1 MSVGPS
7 AVDPGW
13 PNPDLAGRQWRR
25 LSWVGWVGIGA
36 ISACALIAVIGPW
49 LAPHDPAQTL
59 SNESFGFPREA
70 AFLGTDYLGRDLLSR
85 LLHGGRLTLLLSLAT
100 ASLAFA
106 LGVTSGFAA
115 AIAGRWI
122 DLLLS
127 RVVDGLLA
135 VPSIILAL
143 MVIGSLGTS
152 VPVLI
157 GAVAVIEGGRI
168 FRVARA
174 LARDLSV
181 MDFMEAARAR
191 GEGMLWLMLREML
204 PNAAGPL
211 MTEFGLRF
219 TYTLLFISALSF
231 LGFGIQPPS
240 ADWGAMVKENIE
252 GLLYGSPAALLPAAL
267 IAVATIGVNLMIDG
281 FLDRRNV
288 DRVPEMLP

>member
-1 MSVGPS
+1 MSIERETVEG
-7 AVDPGW
+7 GW
-13 PNPDLAGRQWRR
+13 LKPNLGIRGRHA
-25 LSWVGWVGIGA
+25 LSWVGGIGA
-36 ISACALIAVIGPW
+36 GAVGVCVLLAIVGPW
-49 LAPHDPAQTL
+49 LAPHDPTQTL
-59 SNESFGFPREA
+59 SNESFGFPPEA

-85 LLHGGRLTLLLSLAT
+85 LLHGGRLTLFLSLAT
-100 ASLAFA
+100 AFLAFA
-106 LGVTSGFAA
+106 LGVTAGFAA

-127 RVVDGLLA
+127 RAADGLLA
-135 VPSIILAL
+135 IPSIILAL

-152 VPVLI
+152 LSVLI
-157 GAVAVIEGGRI
+157 GTVAVIEGGRI

-191 GEGMLWLMLREML
+191 GEGMLWLMLREMG
-204 PNAAGPL
+204 PNAVGPL
-211 MTEFGLRF
+211 ITEFGLRY

-231 LGFGIQPPS
+231 LGFGTQPPG

-267 IAVATIGVNLMIDG
+267 IAVATIGVNLVIDAY
-281 FLDRRNV
+281 LDRATA
-288 DRVPEMLP
+288 DRVPDMLP

>member
-1 MSVGPS
+1 MEPD
-7 AVDPGW
+7 ADPTM
-13 PNPDLAGRQWRR
+13 RQRR
-25 LSWVGWVGIGA
+25 LSPWVGGIGIGA
-36 ISACALIAVIGPW
+36 ISACVLVAVVGPW

-59 SNESFGFPREA
+59 SNESFAFPPEV

-85 LLHGGRLTLLLSLAT
+85 LLHGGRLTLLLSLMT
-100 ASLAFA
+100 ALVAFA
-106 LGVTSGFAA
+106 FGLTLGFAA
-115 AIAGRWI
+115 AIAGRWV

-127 RVVDGLLA
+127 RIIDGLLA
-135 VPSIILAL
+135 IPSIILAL

-157 GAVAVIEGGRI
+157 GTVAAIEGGRI

-204 PNAAGPL
+204 PNAIGPL
-211 MTEFGLRF
+211 ITEFGLRF

-252 GLLYGSPAALLPAAL
+252 GLLYGSPAALLPAAC
-267 IAVATIGVNLMIDG
+267 IAVATIGVNLLIDAY
-281 FLDRRNV
+281 LDRAAA
-288 DRVPEMLP
+288 DRIPDMLP

>member
-1 MSVGPS
+1 MS
-7 AVDPGW
+7 AVNPEWLDPELG
-13 PNPDLAGRQWRR
+13 LRQRPA
-25 LSWVGWVGIGA
+25 LSWVGWIGA
-36 ISACALIAVIGPW
+36 GATAACALIAIAGPW
-49 LAPHDPAQTL
+49 LAPHDPVQTL
-59 SNESFGFPREA
+59 SNESFAFPPEA

-85 LLHGGRLTLLLSLAT
+85 LLHGARLALLLPLAT
-100 ASLAFA
+100 ATLAFA
-106 LGVTSGFAA
+106 WGVAAGFAA
-115 AIAGRWI
+115 AIAGRWL

-127 RVVDGLLA
+127 RIVDGLLA

-157 GAVAVIEGGRI
+157 GTVAVIEGGRI

-174 LARDLSV
+174 LARDLIV

-204 PNAAGPL
+204 PNAVGPL
-211 MTEFGLRF
+211 ITEFGLRY

-231 LGFGIQPPS
+231 LGFGIQPPG
-240 ADWGAMVKENIE
+240 ADWGAMVKENVE

-267 IAVATIGVNLMIDG
+267 IAVATIGVNLVIDAY
-281 FLDRRNV
+281 LDRASV
-288 DRVPEMLP
+288 DRVPDMLP